1 MTDAALTDTER
12 ANADKLLGEIETAVG
27 EIMPRDRNAALIK
40 QIIEAANGLR
50 SLLSVLRPH

>member
-27 EIMPRDRNAALIK
+27 EIMPRDSNAALIK